1 MSDGSEANAGAK
13 GDEQRVA
20 HDSLGDVEVPA
31 GVRWGAQT
39 QRAVQNFPISGC
51 RMPQELIRAVALV
64 KAAAAEVNGRLGRLD
79 VVLAGEIRDAALE
92 IAAGECADQFP
103 IDVYQTGSGTSTNM
117 NVNEVIASLVSERV
131 GSPVHPNDDVNAS
144 QSSNDVIPTA
154 IRLAVIAAV
163 AEQLLPAL
171 DLVVEQLEG
180 LAARHARDVGP
191 GRTHLMDA
199 APLFVGDQFGA
210 HAATFRADRRRIE
223 ASLDELRTPPLGGT
237 AVGTGLG
244 APAGWREAVV
254 AQLSEVSGIRLSVPD
269 DAFAAQRGLEPFAV
283 VSAALRTLAASLLN
297 LADEL
302 RQLSSGPVSGL
313 GQIELPALQPGSS
326 IMPGKVN
333 PVIPEAVMQVA
344 LRVIGN
350 DTVVATAAGRGSF
363 ELNVHLPVVGDAL
376 LESVH
381 LAANVGR
388 LLAERCLAGV
398 RVDVDHA
405 RDMAARSPVNVT
417 AVATRLGYDRAAEI
431 VKEAN
436 RTGADFVDLVVEA
449 GLERAE
455 AEELLD
461 PSRIAMG
468 ERLSRE
474 Q

>member
-1 MSDGSEANAGAK
+1 MEADSSGTDG
-13 GDEQRVA
+13 QRLA

-31 GVRWGAQT
+31 GARWGAQT
-39 QRAVQNFPISGC
+39 QRAVENFPISGKQ
-51 RMPQELIRAVALV
+51 MPPELIRGVALV

-79 VVLAGEIRDAALE
+79 VVLAGHIRDVALE
-92 IAAGECADQFP
+92 VAAGDHADQFP

-131 GSPVHPNDDVNAS
+131 GSTVHPNDDVNAS

-154 IRLAVIAAV
+154 IRLAVIAA
-163 AEQLLPAL
+163 ATDSLLPAI
-171 DLVVEQLEG
+171 DLVVAELER
-180 LAARHARDVGP
+180 LAERHARDVGP

-210 HAATFRADRRRIE
+210 QAATFRADRQRIE

-244 APAGWREAVV
+244 SPPGWRTAVIE
-254 AQLSEVSGIRLSVPD
+254 QLADVSGIRLSVPHD
-269 DAFAAQRGLEPFAV
+269 VFAAQRGLEPFAV
-283 VSAALRTLAASLLN
+283 VSSALRTFASSMLN

-302 RQLSSGPVSGL
+302 RHLSSGPVSGL
-313 GQIELPALQPGSS
+313 AQITLPALQPGSS

-333 PVIPEAVMQVA
+333 PVIPEALAQVA

-350 DTVVATAAGRGSF
+350 DTVVAMAAGRGSF
-363 ELNVHLPVVGDAL
+363 ELNVHLPVVADAL
-376 LESVH
+376 LESVR
-381 LAANVGR
+381 LAAGVSR
-388 LLAERCLAGV
+388 VLAERCLSGV
-398 RVDVDHA
+398 EVRVDHA

-436 RTGADFVDLVVEA
+436 RTGADFVDLVVAA
-449 GLERAE
+449 GLDRAE

-461 PSRIAMG
+461 PARIAMG
-468 ERLSRE
+468 ERLN
-474 Q
+474 QQ